1 MCTHTRVF
9 RGITRRRLRG
19 RRGIDRIMELGF
31 DRDSGSSGGRGVG
44 WIANL
49 FLRRGLRRNPRCP
62 LFPLMPYALWF
73 AGNCD
78 TVWFMRGWTGNVNGN
93 VSVSTQVLT
102 WFRVWG

>member
-1 MCTHTRVF
+1 
-9 RGITRRRLRG
+9 
-19 RRGIDRIMELGF
+19 MELVF
-31 DRDSGSSGGRGVG
+31 DRDSGSSGARGVG

-49 FLRRGLRRNPRCP
+49 FLRREKPSLSSLPA
-62 LFPLMPYALWF
+62 YALWF

-102 WFRVWG
+102 WFRV